1 MIRVLISAPS
11 PAALARL
18 ANRLRSFPQFQL
30 VAAPFDAPSDQI
42 GSSADLQPD
51 VHLAVVDNEDQA
63 AIALDD
69 SPDESRD
76 ESLDES
82 VDESPDESRTG
93 IPLILLLPNNPAT
106 LVDAIR
112 QRAHAVLPNNLT
124 DSQLAAAIEA
134 VAAGLGVFVPNET
147 QIDETPDEILDTA
160 RPFASHLPPPRLPE
174 ALTSREIE
182 VLRAMADGF
191 SNKEIALR
199 LKISE
204 NTAKFH
210 VGSVMGK
217 LGARSRTEA
226 VMLGVRYGIV
236 LI

>member
-11 PAALARL
+11 PPARARL
-18 ANRLRSFPQFQL
+18 AKRLRSFPQFQ
-30 VAAPFDAPSDQI
+30 VVEAPAFEAHSAQI
-42 GSSADLQPD
+42 ASADLQPD
-51 VHLAVVDNEDQA
+51 VHLAEVDNDDET

-69 SPDESRD
+69 SGH
-76 ESLDES
+76 
-82 VDESPDESRTG
+82 RT
-93 IPLILLLPNNPAT
+93 PMILLSHSPAT
-106 LVDAIR
+106 PLDAVR
-112 QRAHAVLPNNLT
+112 QGAHAVLPNDLT
-124 DSQLAAAIEA
+124 DLQLAAAIEA
-134 VAAGLGVFVPNET
+134 VSAGLGVFIPDETLDET
-147 QIDETPDEILDTA
+147 QDTVL
-160 RPFASHLPPPRLPE
+160 PFAAYPPLPRLPE
-174 ALTSREIE
+174 ALTTREIE
-182 VLRAMADGF
+182 VLRAMADGLA
-191 SNKEIALR
+191 NKEIAVR

>member
-11 PAALARL
+11 PAARARL
-18 ANRLRSFPQFQL
+18 ANRLHSFPQFE
-30 VAAPFDAPSDQI
+30 VVVAPSDQI
-42 GSSADLQPD
+42 VTSADLQPD
-51 VHLAVVDNEDQA
+51 VHLVEVDNDDEA

-69 SPDESRD
+69 SGNR
-76 ESLDES
+76 
-82 VDESPDESRTG
+82 
-93 IPLILLLPNNPAT
+93 IPLILLLSDNPAI

-112 QRAHAVLPNNLT
+112 QGAHAVLPTDLT
-124 DSQLAAAIEA
+124 DAQLAATIEA
-134 VAAGLGVFVPNET
+134 VAAGLGVFVPDET
-147 QIDETPDEILDTA
+147 QDTVL
-160 RPFASHLPPPRLPE
+160 PFAPNSLLSRPRE

-182 VLRAMADGF
+182 VLRAMADGL
-191 SNKEIALR
+191 SNKEIAVR

-226 VMLGVRYGIV
+226 VMLGVRLGIV